1 MNFLSQNK
9 DPLQH
14 KILYRYN
21 PLSVESV
28 DIGESSDNTID
39 DYYVKVEELKY
50 RKTDKTLIIVIKEK
64 MKVIITTSLILIN
77 IL

>member
-50 RKTDKTLIIVIKEK
+50 RKTDKTLMIVIKEK